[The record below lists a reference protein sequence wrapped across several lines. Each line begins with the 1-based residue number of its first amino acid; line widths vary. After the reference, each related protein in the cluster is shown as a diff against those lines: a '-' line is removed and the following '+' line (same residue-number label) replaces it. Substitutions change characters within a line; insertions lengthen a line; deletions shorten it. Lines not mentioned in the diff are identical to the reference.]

1 MLDDDADADADA
13 ARPSSAS
20 IKPVPEQRR
29 RRSLRQAAETLVL
42 VHPSV
47 KRLLDDGA
55 VEEMADD
62 LMIGADD
69 FAAINVAVSG
79 REVTLVCICNAAWH
93 GTSRHAFFEL
103 KAVAAASGRT
113 VVLVPERFIRR
124 EPRLANAM
132 MIAGAAGAEIGLTDR
147 MKILSHLIDHGGSAP
162 LIDLAVMVRGD
173 EPVSAVMAL
182 VVEGGLF
189 IDLDRPILP
198 CTEVHLVQPL

>member
-1 MLDDDADADADA
+1 MLDADA

-20 IKPVPEQRR
+20 TKPVPEQRR

-55 VEEMADD
+55 VEDMADD

-69 FAAINVAVSG
+69 FTTFNVAVSG
-79 REVTLVCICNAAWH
+79 REVTLVCICHAAWR
-93 GTSRHAFFEL
+93 SEERHAFFEL
-103 KAVAAASGRT
+103 KAVAATSGRT
-113 VVLVPERFIRR
+113 VVLVPEGFIRR
-124 EPRLANAM
+124 EPRLANAT

-147 MKILSHLIDHGGSAP
+147 MKILTHLIDNGGSAP
-162 LIDLAVMVRGD
+162 LLDLAGMVRGE

-182 VVEGGLF
+182 VVEGGLY
-189 IDLDRPILP
+189 IDLDSPILP
-198 CTEVHLVQPL
+198 GTEVHLVQPL

>member
-1 MLDDDADADADA
+1 MLDADA
-13 ARPSSAS
+13 ARPKFAS
-20 IKPVPEQRR
+20 TIPVPERRR

-47 KRLLDDGA
+47 KRLSDDGA
-55 VEEMADD
+55 IEEMAHD

-79 REVTLVCICNAAWH
+79 REVTLVCVCSPAWRVP
-93 GTSRHAFFEL
+93 GRHAFFEL

-132 MIAGAAGAEIGLTDR
+132 LIAGAQGAEIGLTDR
-147 MKILSHLIDHGGSAP
+147 MKILAHLVENGGSAP
-162 LIDLAVMVRGD
+162 LLDLAVMVRGE
-173 EPVSAVMAL
+173 EPVDAVMAL
-182 VVEGGLF
+182 VIEGGLY

-198 CTEVHLVQPL
+198 STEVHLVQPL